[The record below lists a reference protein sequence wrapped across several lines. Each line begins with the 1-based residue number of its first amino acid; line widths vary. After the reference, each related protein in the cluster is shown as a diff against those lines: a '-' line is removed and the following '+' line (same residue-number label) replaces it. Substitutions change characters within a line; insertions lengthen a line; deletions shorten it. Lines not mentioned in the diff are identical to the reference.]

1 MQLNLSL
8 YIILSCFICLFC
20 ACGDEVENLIETKAD
35 TVFVDVSERPSA
47 RIISYAVENVS
58 TDIYCAINDETR
70 QITIYLPHYYALAL
84 IDPLITLPEGA
95 SIEPDDEEVFPVFSD
110 EPFTYTV
117 SAPGEEDVVYSV
129 KVIVQQPVIV
139 LNEFSTG
146 QDTAV
151 YSVNG
156 VLPVSGENFIPAV
169 STGFLIDQDGKEF
182 QVDDFGLSLSVNS
195 STVFTV
201 RPVIGN
207 FGEENIDSFL
217 NRPFW
222 FEMRAYALTARMK
235 YPIRF
240 EMP

>member
-1 MQLNLSL
+1 MTRFNLSL
-8 YIILSCFICLFC
+8 YITLLCFTSLFC

-35 TVFVDVSERPSA
+35 TVFVDVSERPNA
-47 RIISYAVENVS
+47 RIISYAVENAP

-70 QITIYLPHYYALAL
+70 QITIYLPHYYELVL
-84 IDPLITLPEGA
+84 IDPVIALPEGA
-95 SIEPDDEEVFPVFSD
+95 SIEPDDEEGLVPVFSD

-117 SAPGEEDVVYSV
+117 SAPGEEDVIYSV
-129 KVIVQQPVIV
+129 KVIVQQPLII

-151 YSVNG
+151 YSVNDAIP
-156 VLPVSGENFIPAV
+156 LSGENFMPAV
-169 STGFLIDQDGKEF
+169 STGFLIDQDGNEF
-182 QVDDFGLSLSVNS
+182 QLADFGRDGNRSNL
-195 STVFTV
+195 FIF
-201 RPVIGN
+201 RPIIGT
-207 FGEENIDSFL
+207 FGDENIDSFL
-217 NRPFW
+217 DRPFW